1 MEDPWAD
8 SAIGGESN
16 NGSSTVPQS
25 DDTAPGSNTT
35 APPTSSTLTPST
47 NTSSSR
53 PSRLTPRR
61 LVAQPTRLEAVEDD
75 PLGPLGASTP
85 AATDTPPQPP
95 LKEQLPLRTTL
106 PGAPNQAGSGGGVR
120 RPGDPHRIIEEEEL
134 YSDVTPSSGPRQPPP
149 VPPAQPSSVRTSVQ
163 PSVSIEQAANPTF
176 HIYVGDP
183 HKVGDLTSSHIV
195 YSVRTKVRTLL
206 SAPLSFCLYIS

>member
-16 NGSSTVPQS
+16 NSSSTVPQS
-25 DDTAPGSNTT
+25 DDTAPAGSTT
-35 APPTSSTLTPST
+35 APSTSSTLTPST
-47 NTSSSR
+47 NTSSGR

-85 AATDTPPQPP
+85 AATNTPLAPPQPP

-106 PGAPNQAGSGGGVR
+106 PGGPNQIGTGAR
-120 RPGDPHRIIEEEEL
+120 RPGDPHRIEEEEL
-134 YSDVTPSSGPRQPPP
+134 YNDSPSGPRQPPP
-149 VPPAQPSSVRTSVQ
+149 VPPAQPSSVRTSMQ

-183 HKVGDLTSSHIV
+183 HK
-195 YSVRTKVRTLL
+195 
-206 SAPLSFCLYIS
+206 